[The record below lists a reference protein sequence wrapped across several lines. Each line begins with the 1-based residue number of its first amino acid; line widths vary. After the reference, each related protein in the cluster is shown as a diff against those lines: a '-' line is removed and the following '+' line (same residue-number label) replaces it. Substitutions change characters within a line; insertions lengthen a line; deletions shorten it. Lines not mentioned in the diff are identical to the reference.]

1 MKPRSRVPT
10 GRVGAFAVRLLALG
24 AIFALA
30 VVVELRGTG
39 SYSERELTALYALV
53 LAGFLA
59 TLGIGVLGYYGSQG
73 RRLDLLEL
81 CGDGLFLTGLVYCS
95 GGIRSLFGVLYVI
108 WIVHAA
114 VRAGSRGA
122 LLAAIGASI
131 AYGVAAIGPQQ
142 GWFPSFEGNAPPVPA
157 DALAVYGIHTAGF
170 LVVALL
176 AHRLAAQLKLRQ
188 DQLLELGE
196 LHQRT
201 VDNVS
206 SGLLTVD
213 RAERITSFNREA
225 ERITGF
231 GSHDVLGSPLEHLFP
246 SLREAQQAVSSER
259 ADGNVSRS
267 ELTFESR
274 QGERLYLGFSRSALR
289 DSRGRLEGAI
299 LIFQDLTQVREME
312 EQLRR
317 SERLSAVGQLA
328 AGLAHEIRNPLASLS
343 GAIELLAADM
353 PETDESSRRLLRI
366 VWRETERLNRLVSD
380 FLEYA
385 GTRPARRERV
395 ELRGLFEELAQ
406 LLASGDHA
414 GIELHLD
421 LGSDLA
427 VCGDTDLLRQAF
439 WNLLLNAAQAE
450 PDDDVVS
457 VTGAWGA
464 GQVEIEVADRGK
476 GIPDSVLERLFE
488 PFFTTKPK
496 GIGLGL
502 AMVHRVIEAHGGSI
516 SVESELDR
524 GTSVRLLLP
533 QEPA

>member
-1 MKPRSRVPT
+1 
-10 GRVGAFAVRLLALG
+10 VGAFAIRLLALG

-39 SYSERELTALYALV
+39 AYSERELTALYALV
-53 LAGFLA
+53 LVGFLA
-59 TLGIGVLGYYGSQG
+59 TLGIGVWSYRGTRG
-73 RRLDLLEL
+73 RALDLLEL
-81 CGDGLFLTGLVYCS
+81 SVDGLFLSGLVYCS
-95 GGIRSLFGVLYVI
+95 GGIRSLFGVLFVI

-114 VRAGSRGA
+114 VRSGSRGA
-122 LLAAIGASI
+122 ILTAIAASV
-131 AYGVAAIGPQQ
+131 AYGVTAIGPQH
-142 GWFPSFEGNAPPVPA
+142 GWFPSFESNAPPVPT

-170 LVVALL
+170 LLVALL
-176 AHRLAAQLKLRQ
+176 AHRLARQLKLRQ
-188 DQLLELGE
+188 DELLELGE

-213 RAERITSFNREA
+213 RLERITSFNREA
-225 ERITGF
+225 ERIT
-231 GSHDVLGSPLEHLFP
+231 SLSADEVLGWPLDHLFP
-246 SLREAQQAVSSER
+246 TLRQAEHAARSER
-259 ADGNVSRS
+259 ADGSVSRS
-267 ELTFESR
+267 ELSFENR
-274 QGERLYLGFSRSALR
+274 QGERLYLGFSRSVLR
-289 DSRGRLEGAI
+289 DSEGRLEGAI

-353 PETDESSRRLLRI
+353 PEADESSRRLLRI

-385 GTRPARRERV
+385 GTRPARQEQV
-395 ELRGLFEELAQ
+395 ELRALFEELDQ
-406 LLASGDHA
+406 LLASGDHS
-414 GIELHLD
+414 GIELRLD
-421 LGSDLA
+421 LASGLE
-427 VCGDTDLLRQAF
+427 VRGDTDLLRQAF

-450 PDDDVVS
+450 PDDAAVS
-457 VTGAWGA
+457 VTGMCAD
-464 GQVEIEVADRGK
+464 GQVQIEVADRGE
-476 GIPDSVLERLFE
+476 GIPESVLGRLFE

-496 GIGLGL
+496 GVGLGL

-516 SVESELDR
+516 SIDSEPGR
-524 GTSVRLLLP
+524 GTRVRVALP
-533 QEPA
+533 QESA